1 MSASKWLIVYAAS
14 LVALFAVDFVWLSL
28 ATPRIYQPELK
39 GILAERPNLP
49 VAAAFYL
56 LYVVGA
62 LLLAVVPGV
71 DKGSVVEA
79 LWRGALLGLCA
90 YGTYDIMNL
99 ATVEGWSAKVS
110 AIDMVWGT
118 ALTAFTSA
126 VGYYVATWLSR

>member
-1 MSASKWLIVYAAS
+1 MSASKWLLVYAAS

-28 ATPRIYQPELK
+28 ATSRIYQPELK

-62 LLLAVVPGV
+62 LLLAVIPGV

-90 YGTYDIMNL
+90 YGTYDITNL
-99 ATVEGWSAKVS
+99 ATVEGWSVKVS
-110 AIDMVWGT
+110 VIDMVWGT
-118 ALTAFTSA
+118 GLTAFTSA